1 MSSQWSTKCGPKIN
15 AKSREFE
22 VFMPA
27 NFSDK
32 QLVTKSQQGDKRAFD
47 MLVMRYQNRLSA
59 VISRYCKSSLD
70 TEDIVQESFIK
81 AYRGI
86 GNFRGD
92 SAFYTWL
99 CRIGINVAK
108 NHLISSA
115 RHLRASETSSSEE
128 MENNYDSGSGFTD
141 EVMTAE
147 GNIFG
152 DELIDIIQSA
162 LSSLPEEL
170 RIALTLRE
178 IEGLSYDDISSMMA
192 CPIGTVRSRIFRARE
207 VLNLKIKEYMQ
218 T

>member
-1 MSSQWSTKCGPKIN
+1 
-15 AKSREFE
+15 
-22 VFMPA
+22 MPT

-32 QLVTKSQQGDKRAFD
+32 QLVAKSQQGDKRAFD

-115 RHLRASETSSSEE
+115 RHLRASETSSTEE
-128 MENNYDSGSGFTD
+128 VENNYDSGSGFTD
-141 EVMTAE
+141 EVITAE

-178 IEGLSYDDISSMMA
+178 IEGLSYDDIASMMG

-207 VLNLKIKEYMQ
+207 VLNLKIKEYTQ
-218 T
+218 S

>member
-1 MSSQWSTKCGPKIN
+1 
-15 AKSREFE
+15 
-22 VFMPA
+22 MPT

-32 QLVTKSQQGDKRAFD
+32 QLVAKSQQGDKRAFD

-128 MENNYDSGSGFTD
+128 MENNYDSSSGFTD

-152 DELIDIIQSA
+152 DELIDIIQ
-162 LSSLPEEL
+162 LTISSLPEEL
-170 RIALTLRE
+170 RVAVTLRE
-178 IEGLSYDDISSMMA
+178 IEGLSYEDISSIMM

-207 VLNLKIKEYMQ
+207 VLNVKIKDYTQ
-218 T
+218 S

>member
-1 MSSQWSTKCGPKIN
+1 
-15 AKSREFE
+15 
-22 VFMPA
+22 MPT

-59 VISRYCKSSLD
+59 LINRYCKSSLD
-70 TEDIVQESFIK
+70 LEDIVQEAFIK

-115 RHLRASETSSSEE
+115 RHLRTLGNSSTEE
-128 MENNYDSGSGFTD
+128 VESNYDSGSGSIE

-147 GNIFG
+147 GDIFG
-152 DELIDIIQSA
+152 DELIDIIQST

-170 RIALTLRE
+170 RVAVTLRE
-178 IEGLSYDDISSMMA
+178 IEGLSYEDISSMMM

-207 VLNLKIKEYMQ
+207 VLNLKIKNYTQ
-218 T
+218 S

>member
-1 MSSQWSTKCGPKIN
+1 
-15 AKSREFE
+15 
-22 VFMPA
+22 MPA

-70 TEDIVQESFIK
+70 TEDIVQEAFIK

-108 NHLISSA
+108 NHLTTSA
-115 RHLRASETSSSEE
+115 RHLRAPETSSTEE
-128 MENNYDSGSGFTD
+128 VENNYGSGFTE
-141 EVMTAE
+141 EVITAE

-162 LSSLPEEL
+162 LSSLPKEL

-207 VLNLKIKEYMQ
+207 VLNLKIKKYTQ
-218 T
+218 S

>member
-1 MSSQWSTKCGPKIN
+1 
-15 AKSREFE
+15 
-22 VFMPA
+22 MPT

-70 TEDIVQESFIK
+70 TEDIVQEAFIK

-207 VLNLKIKEYMQ
+207 VLNLKIKEYTQ
-218 T
+218 S

>member
-1 MSSQWSTKCGPKIN
+1 
-15 AKSREFE
+15 
-22 VFMPA
+22 MPT

-47 MLVMRYQNRLSA
+47 MLVMRYQNRLLA
-59 VISRYCKSSLD
+59 LINRYCQRSSLD
-70 TEDIVQESFIK
+70 TEDIVQEAFIK

-108 NHLISSA
+108 NHLTSSA
-115 RHLRASETSSSEE
+115 RHMRASETSSNEE
-128 MENNYDSGSGFTD
+128 IESNYDAGFTE

-147 GNIFG
+147 SNIFG
-152 DELIDIIQSA
+152 DELIDIIQLA
-162 LSSLPEEL
+162 ISSLPEEL
-170 RIALTLRE
+170 RIAVTLRE
-178 IEGLSYDDISSMMA
+178 IEGLSYEDISSIMM

-207 VLNLKIKEYMQ
+207 VLNVKIKDYTQ
-218 T
+218 S